1 MRALMRALVR
11 PLLIGVGWLALLMLP
26 GLLFAGWQGWR
37 WWSAPVGEWFV
48 TADGGAAPG
57 ACAAAAWTRIVGG
70 GWAVI
75 APGGL
80 IDSADARSRADGIL
94 RAAFDLNESPSISR
108 PTLILTASAPV
119 WVMTAPI
126 PLDPTSMTLMSEAP
140 PAQPAAVVVLDARTG
155 ERRDLIAV
163 AQSAAPESCRREA
176 WALVDALRAWARD
189 RTALVTGVGAWG
201 AWGALI
207 VVMFLR
213 QRRTK
218 RSTMESVFP

>member
-1 MRALMRALVR
+1 MQVIRW
-11 PLLIGVGWLALLMLP
+11 IGWLTLLMLP

-48 TADGGAAPG
+48 TADGGAVPG
-57 ACAAAAWTRIVGG
+57 ACEAAAWTRIAGG

-75 APGGL
+75 APGDL
-80 IDSADARSRADGIL
+80 IDPADARARAEGIL
-94 RAAFDLNESPSISR
+94 RAAFDLSESPSISR

-126 PLDPTSMTLMSEAP
+126 PLDPTSMTTMSEAP
-140 PAQPAAVVVLDARTG
+140 PTQPAAVVVLDARTG
-155 ERRDLIAV
+155 DRRDLIAA
-163 AQSAAPESCRREA
+163 AQSAAPETCRRELR
-176 WALVDALRAWARD
+176 ALVDALRAWARD
-189 RTALVTGVGAWG
+189 RAALAAGVGAWG
-201 AWGALI
+201 AWSALI

-218 RSTMESVFP
+218 RSTMKSVFRDMKGAP